1 MELKV
6 MQKRVE
12 ADVNGIVIIN
22 GFIHVVTYKADISDP
37 KNAKVLLFHDHV
49 AKCTHDDVAD
59 ESCAADYGH
68 NGSTF
73 TDGHWNSIPDIEEQ
87 SAAYKGVR
95 DIYFAIERGELV
107 LE

>member
-1 MELKV
+1 MKFKV
-6 MQKRVE
+6 MQKRIE
-12 ADVNGIVIIN
+12 ADMNGIVIIN
-22 GFIHVVTYKADISDP
+22 GFVHVVVYKADISDP
-37 KNAKVLLFHDHV
+37 KNAKVLLFHD
-49 AKCTHDDVAD
+49 HDDVAD